1 MTFRHDLIVLVA
13 DGNMESAVRSLLKRH
28 QALGIQSIDAEII
41 KAAGTNDPGCI
52 HSCVGYLH
60 GYLKTHKFALVML
73 DFEGS
78 GQEHQIPA
86 QIEANIQTQLIQDGW
101 VFTGEDLL
109 GSPRAEAVVIR
120 PELENWVWTSSA
132 QLPQV
137 LGWPVG
143 EDLRSW
149 LESQQLWTQNQAKPS
164 DPKKALEKTLRF
176 LRKPRSSSIYKN
188 IAETVSFK
196 HCSDTAF
203 QRFCAILRRWFL

>member
-1 MTFRHDLIVLVA
+1 MTFQHDLIVLVA

-28 QALGIQSIDAEII
+28 QALGIRAIDAEII

-60 GYLKTHKFALVML
+60 GYLKTHAFALVML

-78 GQEHQIPA
+78 GQENQTPE
-86 QIEANIQTQLIQDGW
+86 QIEAHIQEKLVQDGW
-101 VFTGEDLL
+101 VFSGEDLPD
-109 GSPRAEAVVIR
+109 SPRAEAVVIR
-120 PELENWVWTSSA
+120 PELENWVWTTSA
-132 QLPQV
+132 QLPQA

-143 EDLRSW
+143 EELRSW
-149 LESQQLWTQNQAKPS
+149 LESQQLWEQNQAKPS

-203 QRFCAILRRWFL
+203 QRFCAILRRWFQ